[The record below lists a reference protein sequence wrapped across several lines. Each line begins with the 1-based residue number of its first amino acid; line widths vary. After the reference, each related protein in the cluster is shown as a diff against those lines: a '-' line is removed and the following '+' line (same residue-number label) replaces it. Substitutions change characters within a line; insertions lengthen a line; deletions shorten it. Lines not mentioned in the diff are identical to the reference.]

1 MTLEEIS
8 DHIEIREV
16 LCRYCRGIDRVDPKI
31 IASIYHPGAIDN
43 HGRFC
48 GPGVE
53 FAEWTTK
60 KMMADTK
67 GVGQHHM
74 TNIMIELHGDVAN
87 VESYCIAYHP
97 ALLEDGAGE
106 GLGFVGARLLDR
118 FEKRNGEWKI
128 ADRRVIYDFTKGP
141 SREVPWSVEDH
152 GLRGKR
158 GRQDPSHGFLT
169 GVAGTT

>member
-1 MTLEEIS
+1 
-8 DHIEIREV
+8 
-16 LCRYCRGIDRVDPKI
+16 VDAEI
-31 IASIYHPGAIDN
+31 IASIYHPDAIDN

-67 GVGQHHM
+67 GVGQHHI
-74 TNIMIELHGDVAN
+74 TNIMIELHGDYAN
-87 VESYCIAYHP
+87 VESYSIAHHP
-97 ALLEDGAGE
+97 YPLENGEGE
-106 GLGFVGARLLDR
+106 GLGFVGSRNLDR

-128 ADRRVIYDFTKGP
+128 ADRRVVFDFTRAP
-141 SREVPWSVEDH
+141 LSETPWSVAAH
-152 GLRGKR
+152 GLQGKR
-158 GRQDPSHGFLT
+158 GRDDPSHGFLT